1 MKLIIVIIITTFS
14 FFKLNATELNLN
26 GLKIDIPNNT
36 SYTSKFKE
44 LDVYEVN
51 LYNFTT
57 DTSKIIEA
65 IENRKEIG
73 FTENDN
79 TLLLA
84 KERYFKSIELMIQDL
99 KDGDKYFSRAMQRVN
114 FCKYERTKK
123 KAMQCAL
130 KELGFDYFIQISYP
144 SSSPN
149 FDWDGLKEY
158 SDKDLKKEFKKWHKE
173 FNDMNLVKVKKMD
186 LTMGLMKDD
195 VVFIEGVSVSSA
207 LGVKILTEFF
217 LKFKD
222 NKILSGTYSCENI
235 KTKECLEGKQVYNNL
250 KNQFIP
256 NNEIL
261 VVANPK
267 KKEEFINFFNAA
279 KTSYRTYKMA
289 KYLLLLL

>member
-26 GLKIDIPNNT
+26 GLKINIPNNT

-44 LDVYEVN
+44 LDIYEVN
-51 LYNFTT
+51 LYNLTT
-57 DTSKIIEA
+57 DTSKIIEE
-65 IENRKEIG
+65 IELHKGNG

-79 TLLLA
+79 TLLFA
-84 KERYFKSIELMIQDL
+84 KERYFKSIELMIQDIR
-99 KDGDKYFSRAMQRVN
+99 DGDKYFSRTMQRVN

-130 KELGFDYFIQISYP
+130 KELGFDYLIQISFP
-144 SSSPN
+144 SKGAN
-149 FDWDGLKEY
+149 FDWGEIKEY
-158 SDKDLKKEFKKWHKE
+158 SAKDLKKEALRMHKE
-173 FNDMNLVKVKKMD
+173 LNELNLIKVKKMD
-186 LTMGLMKDD
+186 VTMGLTKND
-195 VVFIEGVSVSSA
+195 VVFIEGVSITNM
-207 LGVKILTEFF
+207 LGVKIFTDIFF
-217 LKFKD
+217 TFRD
-222 NKILSGTYSCENI
+222 NKILSGRYMCGST
-235 KTKECLEGKQVYNNL
+235 KTKECLEGKRIYDNL

-267 KKEEFINFFNAA
+267 KKEEFMNFINTA